1 MISINV
7 STLILRPIW
16 EVFNFIA
23 TPANNY
29 RWQYGSLES
38 VQITEG
44 RMTTGSVFSS
54 LGHFMGRRIQSTFQ
68 VTEFESNK
76 NYGFKTLS
84 GPVQLNTSYK
94 FDAVDRGTAVVVTT
108 QVSPGG
114 FFKVMDPIVA
124 KAAKKQFIENFGK
137 LKELLE
143 AREINH
149 NR

>member
-1 MISINV
+1 
-7 STLILRPIW
+7 
-16 EVFNFIA
+16 
-23 TPANNY
+23 
-29 RWQYGSLES
+29 
-38 VQITEG
+38 
-44 RMTTGSVFSS
+44 MTTGSVFSS